1 MLQTVSERSEPS
13 SITSRRNP
21 LVARFRDAAERGSN
35 GLMLLDGAHLLS
47 EALDA
52 GVEVTDVAIANGA
65 AERPELSALRRRVPH
80 AVLASDIV
88 IAAMSPARSPSG
100 VVALARR
107 PVEGTSGMFSRG
119 TPLVVIAVDV
129 QDPGNFGALLRSAE
143 AGGATGVIATESGAD
158 PFGWK
163 ALRGAMGSAFRLPV
177 ARVSDG
183 AAAVALARSHGL
195 RVAAAIGRGG
205 TPMSDA
211 DLTGPLALVVGGEGS
226 GLLEAL
232 VTAADARI
240 TIPMTPPVESL
251 NVSVAA
257 ALLVFEARRQRAS
270 HRDR

>member
-1 MLQTVSERSEPS
+1 MSDRSERS

-21 LVARFRDAAERGSN
+21 LVARFRDAADHGSD
-35 GLMLLDGAHLLS
+35 GLMLLDGAHLLA

-52 GVEVTDVAIANGA
+52 GIEVTDVAIANGA
-65 AERPELSALRRRVPH
+65 SDRPELSALLGRLPH
-80 AVLASDIV
+80 AVLASDVV

-119 TPLVVIAVDV
+119 TPLVVIAADV
-129 QDPGNFGALLRSAE
+129 QDPGNLGALLRSAE
-143 AGGATGVIATESGAD
+143 AGGATGVIATAPGAD

-163 ALRGAMGSAFRLPV
+163 ALRGSMGSAFRLPV
-177 ARVSDG
+177 ARIPDG

-205 TPMSDA
+205 MPMSEA

-226 GLLEAL
+226 GLPDAL
-232 VTAADARI
+232 VASADVQI

-257 ALLVFEARRQRAS
+257 ALLVFEARRQRAR
-270 HRDR
+270 HGDR